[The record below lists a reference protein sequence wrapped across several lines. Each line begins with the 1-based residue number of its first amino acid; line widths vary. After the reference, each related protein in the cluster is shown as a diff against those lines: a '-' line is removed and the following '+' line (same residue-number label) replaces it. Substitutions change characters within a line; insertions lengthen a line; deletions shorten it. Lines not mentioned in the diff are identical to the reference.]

1 MTTAGS
7 LPVPNNWVN
16 DNYGSK
22 RGLLNYSLHEAKRW
36 LGLYSSLKVARHANP
51 KRIVFVCVG
60 NICRSPLAEALATS
74 RGYNAISYGLDTR
87 GNDCA
92 DPRAIQFA
100 SQNNLDLTGHRTRRI
115 ADYTEQSGDLL
126 VGMEP
131 KHLMLIREINPSALE
146 ALTLLGIYSKKP
158 SAYIHDPYNTNSCYF
173 TQCEQTVLE
182 ATNALLDHVQ

>member
-7 LPVPNNWVN
+7 LPVPNNWIN

-22 RGLLNYSLHEAKRW
+22 KGLLNYSLHESKRL
-36 LGLYSSLKVARHANP
+36 LGFYSSLKVDRHANP

-60 NICRSPLAEALATS
+60 NICRSPLAEAIAKS

-87 GNDCA
+87 GNDGA

-100 SQNNLDLTGHRTRRI
+100 AQNNLDLTGHRTRRI
-115 ADYTEQSGDLL
+115 DEYKEQNGDLI

-131 KHLMLIREINPSALE
+131 KHLKLLRKNKSNALE
-146 ALTLLGIYSKKP
+146 TLLGIYRAKP
-158 SAYIHDPYNTNSCYF
+158 RAYIHDPYNTNGCYF
-173 TQCEQTVLE
+173 SQCEQTVWE
-182 ATNALLDHVQ
+182 ATEALLDYVQ